1 MTGHERGGATAP
13 STAAMVRV
21 VQDLALTAGDTAART
36 AVYGSLVLALAEL
49 TGQAD
54 ADSASLR
61 DDSVLAAARHEVPPD
76 VVAAMGDWIGGR
88 WGAIVTAGAV
98 LDALDQ
104 LNLEPVPP
112 LPDGALAYRGTAE
125 ELALAAGE
133 SCAAVSWAGAQ
144 ATARWLRLYGG
155 RVLNSLAEL
164 AAVDPVLTAAGR
176 ELAEREK
183 DRVTGWV
190 IGNWIEID
198 ERATEPA
205 T

>member
-1 MTGHERGGATAP
+1 MSAR
-13 STAAMVRV
+13 AMMRV
-21 VQDLALTAGDTAART
+21 VQDLALAAGDTAART
-36 AVYGSLVLALAEL
+36 AVYGSIVQALAEL
-49 TGQAD
+49 TGEPD
-54 ADSASLR
+54 ADTANIR
-61 DDSVLAAARHEVPPD
+61 DDSVLAAARREVSEQT
-76 VVAAMGDWIGGR
+76 VAAMGDWIGCR
-88 WGAIVTAGAV
+88 WGAIAVDAAV

-104 LNLEPVPP
+104 LNLEPVSS
-112 LPDGALAYRGTAE
+112 LPAGALAYRAAAE
-125 ELALAAGE
+125 DLALAAGE
-133 SCAAVSWAGAQ
+133 SCTAVSWAGAQ

-190 IGNWIEID
+190 IEVWEAID

-205 T
+205 A

>member
-1 MTGHERGGATAP
+1 MTEHERGATVAP
-13 STAAMVRV
+13 SARAMARA
-21 VQDLALTAGDTAART
+21 VQDQVLAEGHAAATVAVYGALTA
-36 AVYGSLVLALAEL
+36 ALAEL
-49 TGQAD
+49 TGAPD
-54 ADSASLR
+54 ASCSGFP
-61 DDSVLAAARHEVPPD
+61 DDAVLQAARREISEQT
-76 VVAAMGDWIGGR
+76 VAAMGGWIGGR

-98 LDALDQ
+98 LDALDG

-155 RVLNSLAEL
+155 RVLDSLAEL
-164 AAVDPVLTAAGR
+164 AAGDPVLTAAGR

-183 DRVTGWV
+183 SRVTGWV
-190 IGNWIEID
+190 IEVWEAID

-205 T
+205 A

>member
-54 ADSASLR
+54 ADSANLR
-61 DDSVLAAARHEVPPD
+61 DDSVLAAARREVSAD

-88 WGAIVTAGAV
+88 WGAIAVDAAV

-104 LNLEPVPP
+104 LNLEPVSP
-112 LPDGALAYRGTAE
+112 LPDGALAYRAAAE
-125 ELALAAGE
+125 DLALAAGE
-133 SCAAVSWAGAQ
+133 SAAAVSWAGAQ

-155 RVLNSLAEL
+155 RVLDSLAEL
-164 AAVDPVLTAAGR
+164 AAGDPVLTAAGR
-176 ELAEREK
+176 ELADSEK
-183 DRVTGWV
+183 SRVTGWV
-190 IGNWIEID
+190 IEVWEAID
-198 ERATEPA
+198 EKATEPA
-205 T
+205 A

>member
-1 MTGHERGGATAP
+1 MSAR
-13 STAAMVRV
+13 AMMRV
-21 VQDLALTAGDTAART
+21 VQDLALAAGDTAART

-54 ADSASLR
+54 ADTASLR
-61 DDSVLAAARHEVPPD
+61 DNAVLAAARREVSEQT
-76 VVAAMGDWIGGR
+76 VAAMGDWVGGR

-98 LDALDQ
+98 LDALDE
-104 LNLEPVPP
+104 LRIAPVPS
-112 LPDGALAYRGTAE
+112 LPDGALAYRAAAE
-125 ELALAAGE
+125 DLALTAGE

-164 AAVDPVLTAAGR
+164 AAGDPVLRAAGR

-183 DRVTGWV
+183 DRVTDWV
-190 IGNWIEID
+190 IEVWEAID

-205 T
+205 A

>member
-1 MTGHERGGATAP
+1 MSAR
-13 STAAMVRV
+13 AMMRV
-21 VQDLALTAGDTAART
+21 VQDLALAAGDTAART

-54 ADSASLR
+54 ADTASLR
-61 DDSVLAAARHEVPPD
+61 DNAVLAAARREVSEQT
-76 VVAAMGDWIGGR
+76 VAAMGDWIGGR
-88 WGAIVTAGAV
+88 WGAIAVDAAV

-112 LPDGALAYRGTAE
+112 LPDGALAFRAAAE

-155 RVLNSLAEL
+155 RVLDSLAEL
-164 AAVDPVLTAAGR
+164 AAGDPVLTAAGR

-183 DRVTGWV
+183 SRVTGWV

-198 ERATEPA
+198 DRATETA
-205 T
+205 A

>member
-1 MTGHERGGATAP
+1 MSAR
-13 STAAMVRV
+13 AMMRV
-21 VQDLALTAGDTAART
+21 VQDLALAAGDTTART
-36 AVYGSLVLALAEL
+36 AIYGSLVLALAEL

-76 VVAAMGDWIGGR
+76 VVAAMGGWIGGR

-98 LDALDQ
+98 LDALDG
-104 LNLEPVPP
+104 LNLEPTLP
-112 LPDGALAYRGTAE
+112 LPGGALAYRAAAE

-155 RVLNSLAEL
+155 RVLDSLAEL
-164 AAVDPVLTAAGR
+164 AAGDPVLTAAGR

-183 DRVTGWV
+183 SRVTGWV
-190 IGNWIEID
+190 IEVWEAID

-205 T
+205 A

>member
-1 MTGHERGGATAP
+1 MSAR
-13 STAAMVRV
+13 AMMRV
-21 VQDLALTAGDTAART
+21 VQDLALAAGDTTART
-36 AVYGSLVLALAEL
+36 AIYGSLVLALAEL

-61 DDSVLAAARHEVPPD
+61 DDSVLAAARREVSEQT
-76 VVAAMGDWIGGR
+76 VAAMGDWIGGR

-112 LPDGALAYRGTAE
+112 LPDGALAYRGAAE

-133 SCAAVSWAGAQ
+133 SCAAASWAGAQ
-144 ATARWLRLYGG
+144 ATARWLRLYGE
-155 RVLNSLAEL
+155 RVLDSLAEL
-164 AAVDPVLTAAGR
+164 AAGDPVLTAAGR

-183 DRVTGWV
+183 SRVTDWV
-190 IGNWIEID
+190 IEVWEAID

-205 T
+205 A

>member
-1 MTGHERGGATAP
+1 MSGHERGAAP
-13 STAAMVRV
+13 GTRAMVRV
-21 VQDLALTAGDTAART
+21 VQDLALAAGDTAART
-36 AVYGSLVLALAEL
+36 AIYGSIVQALAEL
-49 TGQAD
+49 TGAPD
-54 ADSASLR
+54 AACTAFR
-61 DDSVLAAARHEVPPD
+61 DDSVLAAARREVSAD

-88 WGAIVTAGAV
+88 WGAIAVDAAV

-112 LPDGALAYRGTAE
+112 LPDGALAFRAAAE

-155 RVLNSLAEL
+155 RVLDSLAEL
-164 AAVDPVLTAAGR
+164 AAGDPVLTAAGR

-183 DRVTGWV
+183 SRVTGWV
-190 IGNWIEID
+190 IEVWEAID

-205 T
+205 A